1 MTARHFSSFRDAITG
16 LSRKMATNRRASDD
30 VERPVHHSEIVIIQ
44 ATLVRP
50 ADATPYAIGDAI
62 GTAATCLFLFD
73 FGAAGLPSGFITHA
87 RLIREAQTP
96 TAPRFRGHVHDALPG
111 TLPAADNA
119 PHPQLWANRASRRG
133 WVDFPT
139 PTASDAADAAACLEY
154 AGVLS
159 GSTGGIPFDAAD
171 GIVRMILTTRD
182 AFTPESA
189 KGYCLELGAV
199 A

>member
-1 MTARHFSSFRDAITG
+1 MTARNSSSFRNFAG
-16 LSRKMATNRRASDD
+16 VEAKMATNRRAGDSVD
-30 VERPVHHSEIVIIQ
+30 RPVHHSEIVILQ
-44 ATLVRP
+44 ATLTRP

-62 GTAATCLFLFD
+62 GTALTCLFTFD

-87 RLIREAQTP
+87 RLIREAVTP
-96 TAPRFRGHVHDALPG
+96 TTPRFRAHIHDALPG

-119 PHPQLWANRASRRG
+119 PNPQLWSNRASRRG
-133 WVDFPT
+133 WVDFAF
-139 PTASDAADAAACLEY
+139 PTASDAADAGACLEY
-154 AGVLS
+154 AGIMS

-171 GIVRMILTTRD
+171 GVVRAILTTRD
-182 AFTPESA
+182 VFAPESA